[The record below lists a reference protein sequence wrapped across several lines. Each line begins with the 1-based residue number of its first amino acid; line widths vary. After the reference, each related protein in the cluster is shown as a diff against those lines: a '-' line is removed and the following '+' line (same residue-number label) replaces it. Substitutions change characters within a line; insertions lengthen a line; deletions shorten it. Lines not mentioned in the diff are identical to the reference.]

1 MSIIFSTTVY
11 RKPTFTGLYLRWNNY
26 APKVQKIAQVKSLSS
41 RAKCLCS
48 SQYLDDEI
56 TQLTSILQRNGYPV
70 ALLQRFIAQVLQ
82 GSDRRPASSNHD
94 VIRLTWLG
102 HKSLPFKGMISQ
114 LAEKF
119 APMISATCFFTTKK
133 MFPTTNK
140 DVLPIIDKSRI
151 VYLFICECEREYIG
165 KTT

>member
-1 MSIIFSTTVY
+1 MSITFSTTVY

-26 APKVQKIAQVKSLSS
+26 APKGQKIAQVKSLSS

-48 SQYLDDEI
+48 SQYLEDEI
-56 TQLTSILQRNGYPV
+56 TQLTSILQLNGYPV

-82 GSDRRPASSNHD
+82 RSEGSNHD

-102 HKSLPFKGMISQ
+102 HKSLPFKRMISQ

-119 APMISATCFFTTKK
+119 APMISATCCFTTKK
-133 MFPTTNK
+133 MFQTTNK
-140 DVLPIIDKSRI
+140 DVLPMIDKSKI
-151 VYLFICECEREYIG
+151 VYLFICECEREYLG